1 MSILVVGAGL
11 SGVTVARKL
20 AEAGYKV
27 KVIDSRNHI
36 AGNAYDYINEFGIRI
51 HQYGPHIFHTN
62 STKVFNWLSNF
73 TDWVEY
79 KHKVK
84 AQLADG
90 QYVTFPVNQ
99 ETKRIVGKDN
109 IIDTF
114 FRPYTKK
121 MWDMS
126 IEELNPNIIN
136 RIPIRNDNNE
146 YYFPD
151 DEYQFM
157 PTEGYTRMVHN
168 ILAHPNICLS
178 LNTSYAN
185 HMNKEHE
192 HIFNSMAID
201 QYFDYKY
208 GKLPYRSIRFET
220 IHLPM
225 TQILPT
231 TTVNFTHHGSRT
243 RVTEWKHFPLHG
255 ENKHWT
261 TLTFE
266 EPCDYKDNNFERYY
280 PINDKQRKNRKLYE
294 KYKNEKVSN
303 MTFIGR
309 CGLYVYLDMDQAI
322 SSSLAIVRKF
332 LS

>member
-27 KVIDSRNHI
+27 KVIDCRNHI
-36 AGNAYDYINEFGIRI
+36 AGNAYDYTNEYGIRI
-51 HQYGPHIFHTN
+51 HKYGPHIFHTN
-62 STKVFNWLSNF
+62 NAKVFDWLSNF

-90 QYVTFPVNQ
+90 QYVVFPANQ
-99 ETKRIVGKDN
+99 ETQKIVGKDN

-121 MWDMS
+121 MWDMT
-126 IEELNPNIIN
+126 IEELHPNIIN
-136 RIPIRNDNNE
+136 RIPVRNDNNE

-151 DEYQFM
+151 DKYQFM
-157 PTEGYTRMVHN
+157 PTKGYTSMVHN
-168 ILAHPNICLS
+168 ILDHPNVNLS
-178 LNTSYAN
+178 LNTNYAN
-185 HMNKEHE
+185 SMNKEYE

-208 GKLPYRSIRFET
+208 GKLPYRSIKFET

-225 TQILPT
+225 AQVLPT
-231 TTVNFTHHGSRT
+231 TTVNFTHYGPKT

-255 ENKHWT
+255 ENEHRT

-280 PINDKQRKNRKLYE
+280 PINDNQGKNRKLYE
-294 KYKNEKVSN
+294 KYKSEKMPNV
-303 MTFIGR
+303 TFIGR

-322 SSSLAIVRKF
+322 SSSLAIARKF
-332 LS
+332 LA